1 MSPAPPVASH
11 PTTPAPCS
19 SFHHAR
25 SWFPPRSSPPQTAG
39 SLPHSR
45 SSSRTEICRST
56 TCGLSSPM
64 APSRTIL
71 RTAQPASPPLLL
83 GPRLCR
89 SSPPPL
95 VGARLCRST
104 PPMRKYS
111 SRPRSPEGVRRN
123 SLRSLPRD
131 GTRRRVVQGEDRRC
145 YSPLSSTAPRLRR
158 GELVSRAATRGS
170 APQRLAASSLC
181 SETVGAV
188 VVAGDHATSS
198 TLSAHSSASQ
208 RKEMRKRWGGS
219 GER

>member
-1 MSPAPPVASH
+1 APTGLGLSLREEWASSGLACGDEDDEGRRGGGLHLRPKWLEQWWFQNADLLPMSPAPPVASH

-83 GPRLCR
+83 G
-89 SSPPPL
+89 
-95 VGARLCRST
+95 
-104 PPMRKYS
+104 
-111 SRPRSPEGVRRN
+111 
-123 SLRSLPRD
+123 
-131 GTRRRVVQGEDRRC
+131 
-145 YSPLSSTAPRLRR
+145 
-158 GELVSRAATRGS
+158 
-170 APQRLAASSLC
+170 
-181 SETVGAV
+181 
-188 VVAGDHATSS
+188 
-198 TLSAHSSASQ
+198 
-208 RKEMRKRWGGS
+208 
-219 GER
+219 